1 MKIVIDNC
9 VPLNNGDAALIFS
22 VGEKFENE
30 NQVIYNTN
38 NFEKVKE
45 KYPETSWSRS
55 LLDRRIYRFIW
66 KVLPFLNKIIFF
78 FPIILKKEY
87 RQSDAIIS
95 APGGYIHSYYGIE
108 FRMYILY
115 LCKKILKKK
124 VGIYSQSIGNL
135 TRSDQKIFIK
145 YATNLDFIFVR
156 DEISYR
162 RVLEYGDLKNVY
174 LTKDAAFLLGKKD
187 LQDKIDKKKRKVA
200 ISVRSW
206 DKEGRSKTRYYDL
219 IGTIINICLEKDFE
233 IVFLSTCQG
242 LDDYVDDSK
251 VAEDIIKTLN
261 LKECTSIS
269 IDSDYH
275 DLNELQCA
283 IRDFDFV
290 IGTRLHM
297 CILSLL
303 NSVPAFNI
311 SYEEKGK
318 ATYEYLDIADYSIDY
333 NNENNIAEKLE
344 VFFEIDEFRR
354 ETLSKKIKTII
365 AEQEDFFEIAEQL
378 IIEGK

>member
-1 MKIVIDNC
+1 MKILIDNC

-22 VGEKFENE
+22 IGKKFENK
-30 NQVIYNTN
+30 NQVVYNTN
-38 NFEKVKE
+38 NFAQVKE
-45 KYPETSWSRS
+45 KYPENSWSRS
-55 LLDRRIYRFIW
+55 LLDRRIYRLIW
-66 KVLPFLNKIIFF
+66 KGLPFLNKIIFF

-87 RQSDAIIS
+87 RQADAIIS

-135 TRSDQKIFIK
+135 SRSDQKIFIK
-145 YATNLDFIFVR
+145 YAKNLDFIFVR
-156 DEISYR
+156 DEISYH
-162 RVLEYGDLKNVY
+162 RVLEYGDLKNVF

-187 LQDKIDKKKRKVA
+187 LQDKSDKKKRKVA

-206 DKEGRSKTRYYDL
+206 DKEGRSKARYYDL
-219 IGTIINICLEKDFE
+219 IGTIITICLEKDFE
-233 IVFLSTCQG
+233 VVFLSTCQG

-251 VAEDIIKTLN
+251 VAENIIETLN
-261 LKECTSIS
+261 LKECKSIS
-269 IDSDYH
+269 IDNAYH
-275 DLNELQCA
+275 DLNELQFA

-318 ATYEYLDIADYSIDY
+318 ATYEYLDIVDYSIDY
-333 NNENNIAEKLE
+333 NSENNITEKLE
-344 VFFEIDEFRR
+344 VFFEIDESRK
-354 ETLSKKIKTII
+354 ETLSKKIKEII

-378 IIEGK
+378 IIEEK